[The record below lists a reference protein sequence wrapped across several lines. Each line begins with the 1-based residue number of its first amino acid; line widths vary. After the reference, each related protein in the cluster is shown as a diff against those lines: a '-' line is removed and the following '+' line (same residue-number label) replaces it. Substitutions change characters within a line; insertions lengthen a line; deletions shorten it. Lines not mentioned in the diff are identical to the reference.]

1 MSPENVIIVG
11 CVPDDPFAIDVA
23 RYFRQG
29 TEIPDLIALK
39 EFANSEFCPRFIW
52 SENDLVTVGTFLKGK
67 TIVIV
72 STCCGVYDRQS
83 LATRTMLTARAAK
96 DNGAN
101 KVYVIQ
107 PDLFYSAQD
116 RGPGPSQ
123 GKTRFERNLN
133 DYKKFDGQPFSAR
146 WYAEVLKVSGVDGV
160 VTVHNH
166 SISVVHEFSANFD
179 QEFFN
184 LTPAEIYADYLPR
197 YHFRDEDEINIT
209 FCAPDEGAMAFVSE
223 AKERFDQIT
232 SGAPNVTSQ
241 LLLLKKSRLGE
252 REVTAALLRAS
263 PTRLEEIRG
272 RDVAVFDD
280 MVRTGATIVET
291 CEILEG
297 AGAKSVTFFVTHFNS
312 SDEVKENLNN
322 RCISEVVTTNTQP
335 SILNRDQQGRLRKK
349 MLVLKIEKWLADFL
363 LGHLCQ
369 NHLPEGEP
377 LYTIDISSKN
387 PRWASFAR

>member
-1 MSPENVIIVG
+1 MSPQDVIIVG

-23 RYFRQG
+23 RYFRQR
-29 TEIPDLIALK
+29 TEIPDLISLK
-39 EFANSEFCPRFIW
+39 QFANSEFCPRFIW
-52 SENDLVTVGTFLKGK
+52 SENDMVHVGTFLEGK

-83 LATRTMLTARAAK
+83 LTTRTMLSARAAK
-96 DNGAN
+96 DNGAD
-101 KVYVIQ
+101 KVYVVQ

-116 RGPGPSQ
+116 RGPRPGQ
-123 GKTRFERNLN
+123 GKTRFERDLN

-146 WYAEVLKVSGVDGV
+146 WYAEALKTSGVDGV

-166 SISVVHEFSANFD
+166 SVSVVHEFRAFFD

-197 YHFRDEDEINIT
+197 YHFKDEDETNII
-209 FCAPDEGAMAFVSE
+209 FCAPDEGATVFVSE
-223 AKERFDQIT
+223 VKERFDQIT
-232 SGAPNVTSQ
+232 SGRPNMTSQ
-241 LLLLKKSRLGE
+241 LLLLKKNRLGE
-252 REVTAALLRAS
+252 REVTATLLSAS
-263 PTRLEEIRG
+263 PTSLEEIQG

-280 MVRTGATIVET
+280 MVRTGATVVET
-291 CEILEG
+291 CEILEE
-297 AGAKSVTFFVTHFNS
+297 AGAKSVTLFVTHFNS
-312 SDEVKENLNN
+312 SDEVKENLNDS
-322 RCISEVVTTNTQP
+322 CITEVITTNTLP

-363 LGHLCQ
+363 FWHLCQ
-369 NHLPEGEP
+369 SHLPEGEP